1 MRRGLRFDSMCTCTS
16 VHVCF
21 SSFRDN
27 PTLSMADIQGGLI
40 FIKKYSLEATCTTEK
55 DLVKLNLLSLLLL
68 SIVFNV
74 LITILYSYLPTHMH
88 WTAPH
93 DRHSTFSINSYFC
106 FLLLKFSVGSSYM

>member
-1 MRRGLRFDSMCTCTS
+1 MRRGLRFDIICTCTS

-27 PTLSMADIQGGLI
+27 PILSMADIQGGLI

-55 DLVKLNLLSLLLL
+55 DLVKLNLLLLLLL

-74 LITILYSYLPTHMH
+74 LITILYSYLPTHG
-88 WTAPH
+88 TAPH
-93 DRHSTFSINSYFC
+93 DRRSAFSINSYFC
-106 FLLLKFSVGSSYM
+106 FLLLKFSVDSF